1 MRLTCFSRCL
11 CVTGAGALLFF
22 ASLFLFAVLSGPTFA
37 GNAQDSD
44 AAGGFDSRRALEIS
58 QASIGNQ
65 LGDFTFV
72 SGSGEPV
79 SMASLRGKPLV
90 LSLVYTSCYHI
101 CPMTTRHLSKVVEK
115 AREALGTDSFN
126 VATLG
131 FDADHDTPDTLRQFA
146 KNQAVDGRDWLL
158 LSADKD
164 TVGQL
169 VEHLGFTYISSPRG
183 FDHVIQA
190 TVIDGEGRIYRQ
202 VYGEVFETPLLVEPL
217 KELVLGRPK
226 PGQPFLADLMDRIR
240 FFCTTYDPSRDAYH
254 FDLSI
259 FIGMSIGGMIL
270 ILSFLFVARELM
282 RRRRSTET

>member
-1 MRLTCFSRCL
+1 ML
-11 CVTGAGALLFF
+11 AGVSGWTLA
-22 ASLFLFAVLSGPTFA
+22 ASGKLA
-37 GNAQDSD
+37 NAE
-44 AAGGFDSRRALEIS
+44 GGFDSRRALEIS
-58 QASIGNQ
+58 QAAIGNQ
-65 LGDFTFV
+65 LGDFKLV

-115 AREALGTDSFN
+115 ARDALGTDSFN

-131 FDADHDTPDTLRQFA
+131 FDARHDTPETLRQFA
-146 KNQAVDGRDWLL
+146 KNQDIDGRDWLL
-158 LSADKD
+158 LSADEE
-164 TVGQL
+164 TAGSL
-169 VEHLGFTYISSPRG
+169 VEQLGFTYIASPRG

-190 TVIDGEGRIYRQ
+190 TVIDGEGHIYRQ

-226 PGQPFLADLMDRIR
+226 PGQPFLSDLLDRVR

-259 FIGMSIGGMIL
+259 FIGMSIGALIL
-270 ILSFLFVARELM
+270 ILSFLFVGRELV
-282 RRRRSTET
+282 RRRRSAQT

>member
-1 MRLTCFSRCL
+1 M
-11 CVTGAGALLFF
+11 TGAGAPLFF
-22 ASLFLFAVLSGPTFA
+22 TALFFLAGLSGPTLA
-37 GNAQDSD
+37 ASGQLED
-44 AAGGFDSRRALEIS
+44 ADGAFDSRRALTIS
-58 QASIGNQ
+58 QGAIGNQ
-65 LGDFTFV
+65 LGDFQFV

-115 AREALGTDSFN
+115 AREALGADSFN
-126 VATLG
+126 VATVG
-131 FDADHDTPDTLRQFA
+131 FDALHDTPETLRQFA
-146 KNQAVDGRDWLL
+146 KNQGVDGRDWLL
-158 LSADKD
+158 LSADEK
-164 TVGQL
+164 TVDKL
-169 VEHLGFTYISSPRG
+169 VEQLGFTYIASPRG

-226 PGQPFLADLMDRIR
+226 PGQPFLSDLLDRIR

-259 FIGMSIGGMIL
+259 FIGMSIGALIL
-270 ILSFLFVARELM
+270 ILSFLFVGRELM
-282 RRRRSTET
+282 RRRRSAQT

>member
-1 MRLTCFSRCL
+1 M
-11 CVTGAGALLFF
+11 TGAGALLFF
-22 ASLFLFAVLSGPTFA
+22 TALFFLAGLSGRTLAASGQFA
-37 GNAQDSD
+37 D
-44 AAGGFDSRRALEIS
+44 ADGVFDSRRALEIS
-58 QASIGNQ
+58 QGAIGNQ
-65 LGDFTFV
+65 LGDFQFV
-72 SGSGEPV
+72 SGSGGPL

-115 AREALGTDSFN
+115 ARDALGTDSFN

-131 FDADHDTPDTLRQFA
+131 FDAQHDTPETLRQFA
-146 KNQAVDGRDWLL
+146 KNQNIDGRDWHL
-158 LSADKD
+158 LSAGAE
-164 TVGQL
+164 TVGEL
-169 VEHLGFTYISSPRG
+169 VKQLGFTYIPSPRG

-226 PGQPFLADLMDRIR
+226 PGQPFLSDLVDRIR

-254 FDLSI
+254 FDLSL
-259 FIGMSIGGMIL
+259 FIGMSIGAMIL
-270 ILSFLFVARELM
+270 ILSFLFVGRELM
-282 RRRRSTET
+282 RRGRSEQT